1 MKKSKKNVPLIEQL
15 NTVAQPLFDQVDRF
29 VSGKDTVA
37 TCGLVVPEPKSELGV
52 ELQRRHGTI
61 HWNNLVKSIA
71 KGEVRKMQYHAQKLK
86 TQLRPVAN
94 DYPFKRGDKV
104 YVNRY
109 EHGWNPGYTAI
120 IDEVLS
126 YNGTFAYEARVVED
140 DNGACN
146 PFNIRISHTRDA
158 FRCN

>member
-15 NTVAQPLFDQVDRF
+15 NNIAKPLFDQVDRF
-29 VSGKDTVA
+29 VSSVDTVA
-37 TCGLVVPEPKSELGV
+37 TCGLIVPEPKSELGV

-71 KGEVRKMQYHAQKLK
+71 KGEVRKMQHHAQKLK

-94 DYPFKRGDKV
+94 DYPFAKGDKV
-104 YVNRY
+104 YINRY
-109 EHGWNPGYTAI
+109 EHGWNPGYIAVI
-120 IDEVLS
+120 EEVLS

-140 DNGACN
+140 DDGACGS
-146 PFNIRISHTRDA
+146 FNIRINHTRDA